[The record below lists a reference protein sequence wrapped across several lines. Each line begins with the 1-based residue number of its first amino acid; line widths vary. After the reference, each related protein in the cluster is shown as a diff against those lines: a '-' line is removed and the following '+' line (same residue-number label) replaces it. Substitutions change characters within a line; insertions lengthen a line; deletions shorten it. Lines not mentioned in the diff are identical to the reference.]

1 MTLKICR
8 RRNLLLTS
16 GFPGQHFQ
24 NYAKKLV
31 HTLKRKIPLLK
42 IPSQW
47 KGEWPQRCNT
57 FAKVN
62 KINSKIRKSDVNSM
76 IDDGCVKEGANG
88 GTQFSVC
95 Y

>member
-1 MTLKICR
+1 M
-8 RRNLLLTS
+8 S
-16 GFPGQHFQ
+16 GH
-24 NYAKKLV
+24 NAVIL
-31 HTLKRKIPLLK
+31 
-42 IPSQW
+42 
-47 KGEWPQRCNT
+47 

>member
-1 MTLKICR
+1 M
-8 RRNLLLTS
+8 S
-16 GFPGQHFQ
+16 GH
-24 NYAKKLV
+24 NAVIL
-31 HTLKRKIPLLK
+31 
-42 IPSQW
+42 
-47 KGEWPQRCNT
+47 

-76 IDDGCVKEGANG
+76 IDIDDGCVKEGANG